1 VTARPGPTPI
11 GPASPQRAE
20 EPRASADREG
30 WWQEVNSLDLAV
42 YAAIAATPT
51 PSLDRVFRR
60 LSRAA
65 DHSKLW
71 LSTAAV
77 LATVGGTGGR
87 RAAVNGLASL
97 AVTSA
102 VVNLLLKPLGRR
114 HRPDRA
120 SYDVPITRQVTM
132 PRTTSFPSGHAASA
146 SAFATGVAT
155 ASPQAGI
162 PISAAAALVAYS
174 RVHTG
179 VHYPIDVIAG
189 TLTGAT
195 LAQFTAAALERRPGR
210 RPSG

>member
-1 VTARPGPTPI
+1 MSARPHPTPI
-11 GPASPQRAE
+11 GPASA
-20 EPRASADREG
+20 PRAEG

-51 PSLDRVFRR
+51 PGLDRVFRR

-71 LSTAAV
+71 LSTAAA
-77 LATVGGTGGR
+77 LGTVGGTGGR

-120 SYDVPITRQVTM
+120 SYDVPIPRQVTM

-155 ASPQAGI
+155 ASPLAAI
-162 PISAAAALVAYS
+162 PISAAATLVAYS

-179 VHYPIDVIAG
+179 VHYPADVIAG
-189 TLTGAT
+189 ALTGAT
-195 LAQFTAAALERRPGR
+195 LAQLTAAALERGGSR
-210 RPSG
+210 RPRR